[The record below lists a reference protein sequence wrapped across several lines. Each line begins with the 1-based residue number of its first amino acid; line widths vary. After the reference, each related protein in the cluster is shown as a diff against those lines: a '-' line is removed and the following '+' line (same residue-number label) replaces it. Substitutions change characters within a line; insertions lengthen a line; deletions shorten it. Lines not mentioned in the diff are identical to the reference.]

1 MKRLEIREIG
11 PEKIINISNRNTTV
25 RMDEYLM
32 SLPKDVIGKI
42 MMDRGAVMELM
53 GRLQETL
60 DAEYIGV
67 YGGFLNGKLIS
78 YVSLAGDKSVTDGSD
93 EAKIPE
99 IQIEVLPEYHGQ
111 GFGYE
116 MLSRVVRLAHD
127 ELGIETFKYV
137 VNPANTVSI
146 ALVEKVGGVLQE
158 PKSYAEEMLLK
169 TYVLSDEAYDVRGE

>member
-53 GRLQETL
+53 GRLEATL
-60 DAEYIGV
+60 NAEYIGV
-67 YGGFLNGKLIS
+67 YGGFLEDGLIG
-78 YVSLAGDKSVTDGSD
+78 YVSLARCDDM
-93 EAKIPE
+93 PE
-99 IQIEVLPEYHGQ
+99 IQIELLPEYHGQ
-111 GFGYE
+111 GLGYE
-116 MLSRVVRLAHD
+116 MLNQVVRLAHD
-127 ELGIETFKYV
+127 EFGIETFKYV
-137 VNPANTVSI
+137 VNPANKASI

-169 TYVLSDEAYDVRGE
+169 TYVLPAEVPGVHGW

>member
-53 GRLQETL
+53 GRLKATL
-60 DAEYIGV
+60 NAEYIGV
-67 YGGFLNGKLIS
+67 YGGFLEDGLIG
-78 YVSLAGDKSVTDGSD
+78 YVSLARCDDM
-93 EAKIPE
+93 PE

-111 GFGYE
+111 GFGSE
-116 MLSRVVRLAHD
+116 LLKRVVRLAHD
-127 ELGIETFKYV
+127 EFGIDRFKYV

-146 ALVEKVGGVLQE
+146 ALVETLGGVLQE
-158 PKSYAEEMLLK
+158 PKNYAEEMLLK
-169 TYVLSDEAYDVRGE
+169 TYVLSAEEPGVQGE